1 METEIIIAYRD
12 KIKNAGPSAQ
22 ESLFREM
29 AEAVLSH
36 RRGANSGIMQMMKME
51 LAECS
56 YREQS
61 ITLRFPVEHWQLNP
75 LNTMHG
81 GLSATACDST
91 GGLLTRIA
99 AFTGITPTVS
109 LNMNY
114 LSPILENTHLM
125 IKARVEHL
133 GKTLVQI
140 SMDGWIEETGKPA
153 VMATGIYMPKASA

>member
-12 KIKNAGPSAQ
+12 KIKSAGASEQ

-29 AEAVLSH
+29 TEAVLRH
-36 RRGANSGIMQMMKME
+36 RRVANSGIMQMMKME
-51 LAECS
+51 LAYCS

-61 ITLRFPVEHWQLNP
+61 ITIRFPVEHWQLNP

-91 GGLLTRIA
+91 GGLLTRVA

-114 LSPILENTHLM
+114 LAPIQEGTHLM
-125 IKARVEHL
+125 IKATVEHL
-133 GKTLVQI
+133 GRTLAQI

-153 VMATGIYMPKASA
+153 VMATGVYMPKAPA